1 MLVLVRSL
9 SQVVSLRSGVC
20 RSERKQV
27 NFSIVALC
35 QDGTITRM
43 QKRIRHLAFTYK
55 LLSPFEIVC
64 RLFFKSHRHSFFFCV
79 TARTSARV

>member
-9 SQVVSLRSGVC
+9 SQVVSLRSGVF

-43 QKRIRHLAFTYK
+43 QKRIRHLVFTHK
-55 LLSPFEIVC
+55 PLSPFEIVC
-64 RLFFKSHRHSFFFCV
+64 RLLFKSPRHSLFCV
-79 TARTSARV
+79 TARTSARA